1 MYKDLR
7 FCRILPSVLAIALIG
22 SFAGMFLAGSP
33 VQAQISGG
41 TDINLSKLAGDQSEC
56 AVAKNPTNKL
66 QIFVLCNNNAGAGL
80 FAARST
86 DGGGSWT
93 YPDAADKT
101 IADGGNVATQG
112 PAACCDPTLSWD
124 TFGNLFVALRDTN
137 REGSHGRYRRDALGR
152 ECGHNRALLG
162 HGSRGRH
169 ERELRDR
176 DRGCGGEHHRY
187 GSTCSCVDCLAPECI
202 GWTYSGERRGR
213 DWSGCSWRVQRA
225 SGHPRHQ

>member
-1 MYKDLR
+1 MSKDTTMYKDLR

-124 TFGNLFVALRDTN
+124 TFGNLFVSYLDPNATTVVV
-137 REGSHGRYRRDALGR
+137 
-152 ECGHNRALLG
+152 LL
-162 HGSRGRH
+162 ST
-169 ERELRDR
+169 D
-176 DRGCGGEHHRY
+176 GGQTFSNITPATF
-187 GSTCSCVDCLAPECI
+187 GPFCAFCTDQPTIVTGNTTA
-202 GWTYSGERRGR
+202 
-213 DWSGCSWRVQRA
+213 V
-225 SGHPRHQ
+225 